1 MILEKNKNKTFPPQG
16 FGSHQDLVRGIHS
29 SPITCQKSQAF
40 PPFPTRALRLAWNYS
55 THEAKPVQQPLHKAS
70 HHSVSNSLT
79 QVHTHAA
86 NPSANPSVSSP
97 PLRVCW
103 FRHDS
108 RASLHPLYI
117 YSFVDASFLPCQAAG
132 HAALLLI
139 APAGDGPPPGTCG
152 RCRRQIAFAG
162 EGKTGLEISFWGFF
176 LWKASPVNNNNDILL
191 SFLIKPSSFWLE
203 EQWISCSE
211 ATSDQHCPPCHPD
224 LFMSNWRFV
233 HHGDCRL
240 SVNNRVQTFC
250 KANSHKKHIRQ
261 LRECESCN
269 LFPASACIYS
279 SSVSALLTS
288 LVMIY

>member
-1 MILEKNKNKTFPPQG
+1 MWKKAQSVFTAFYVERPVFFKHDFKNAKTTGLIFLQRSWEWSLKKINIKTFPPQG
-16 FGSHQDLVRGIHS
+16 FGSHQNLVSGIHS
-29 SPITCQKSQAF
+29 SPLTCQKSQAF
-40 PPFPTRALRLAWNYS
+40 PPFQTRALRLAWNYS
-55 THEAKPVQQPLHKAS
+55 THEAKPPQQPLHKAS

-152 RCRRQIAFAG
+152 RCRRQIALAG
-162 EGKTGLEISFWGFF
+162 EGKTGLEIIFWVFF
-176 LWKASPVNNNNDILL
+176 SVKI
-191 SFLIKPSSFWLE
+191 F
-203 EQWISCSE
+203 SC
-211 ATSDQHCPPCHPD
+211 
-224 LFMSNWRFV
+224 
-233 HHGDCRL
+233 
-240 SVNNRVQTFC
+240 
-250 KANSHKKHIRQ
+250 
-261 LRECESCN
+261 
-269 LFPASACIYS
+269 
-279 SSVSALLTS
+279 
-288 LVMIY
+288 